1 METTW
6 NCNLHRWLL
15 KINRHYAELY
25 QTLIPKGRYLPN
37 LNICVPIHTYI
48 HVSFNSETFLHLS
61 FCAVSLNAL
70 NDSSEPYTV
79 IPIVLA
85 LYRGS
90 IFKLCVLLWCIFPS
104 HGLQSRP
111 LAHTS
116 EHFENIRKG
125 CKVAE
130 MYYFFLPKASLRL
143 FKTWWSTQARD
154 SDCVSCFPLCFLLFF
169 QTFFKALF
177 SIKPEKHVKPNLSF
191 FLWLLA
197 GHEQIVKL
205 MCKVNKS
212 AGPRQR
218 WSFSGQSESDTCS
231 DGRHAP
237 VNSSSLASKVERVMM
252 FVEWRHGWALDMVVA
267 FYMIHSELRSVESPG
282 YQSVEGYKEKDITK
296 DVLWHMVQRAF
307 EKELWGLS
315 HIFSGW

>member
-1 METTW
+1 MALWSTLNCLMSDWCCLALPAECTTSFWLNYMETTW

-25 QTLIPKGRYLPN
+25 QTSIPKGRYLPN

-90 IFKLCVLLWCIFPS
+90 IFKLCVFLWCIFPS

-130 MYYFFLPKASLRL
+130 MYYFFYRKLHSDCLRL
-143 FKTWWSTQARD
+143 GEAHRLEILTVFHVFH
-154 SDCVSCFPLCFLLFF
+154 CVFF
-169 QTFFKALF
+169 F
-177 SIKPEKHVKPNLSF
+177 
-191 FLWLLA
+191 
-197 GHEQIVKL
+197 
-205 MCKVNKS
+205 
-212 AGPRQR
+212 
-218 WSFSGQSESDTCS
+218 
-231 DGRHAP
+231 
-237 VNSSSLASKVERVMM
+237 SSLFLKR
-252 FVEWRHGWALDMVVA
+252 
-267 FYMIHSELRSVESPG
+267 YSV
-282 YQSVEGYKEKDITK
+282 
-296 DVLWHMVQRAF
+296 
-307 EKELWGLS
+307 
-315 HIFSGW
+315 